1 MAVEMAVKSP
11 KGFAD
16 GAAAFVGA
24 DGDVSLEEVA
34 ESFGV
39 TKAQLGAIAG
49 LSRDTLYRR
58 DRLAAPRT
66 QARLRDVL
74 EILARVTDWAG
85 GRYQAMAWYRA
96 TPLAGFG
103 DRTAESLVKDGR
115 ADAVRD
121 YLDAVALGGFA

>member
-1 MAVEMAVKSP
+1 MTSQTP

-16 GAAAFVGA
+16 GAAAFVGV
-24 DGDVSLEEVA
+24 DGAVSVEEVA

-39 TKAQLGAIAG
+39 SKAQFAEIVG

-58 DRLAAPRT
+58 DRMAAPKT
-66 QARLRDVL
+66 QARVKDVL
-74 EILARVTDWAG
+74 EILTRVTDWAG

-103 DRTAESLVKDGR
+103 GRTAEALVKEGK
-115 ADAVRD
+115 AIAVREHID
-121 YLDAVALGGFA
+121 YIALGGFA